1 MNAHTWCVKHMH
13 IESLSNL
20 ESLKVKVFNKLIESF
35 RAFDDLEKGKK
46 AQSQQIKDTQSWKK
60 VQLVVF

>member
-1 MNAHTWCVKHMH
+1 MH

-35 RAFDDLEKGKK
+35 RAFDDLEKKRERK
-46 AQSQQIKDTQSWKK
+46 HK
-60 VQLVVF
+60 VNK

>member
-1 MNAHTWCVKHMH
+1 MH

-46 AQSQQIKDTQSWKK
+46 AQSQQIKDTQS
-60 VQLVVF
+60 